1 MRNILSLRREA
12 PEDLLEIHPE
22 TAAEY
27 DIEDGAAVSVESPR
41 GRIMCRAKIAPK
53 IVPGVVHLY
62 FGYEDSNANV
72 LTDHAAFDPVTGST
86 GLKSLL
92 CKVEKV

>member
-1 MRNILSLRREA
+1 M
-12 PEDLLEIHPE
+12 EIHPE

-27 DIEDGAAVSVESPR
+27 DIEDGNTVAVESPR
-41 GRIMCRAKIAPK
+41 GRIMCRAKISQK
-53 IVPGVVHLY
+53 ILPGVVHLY

-72 LTDHAAFDPVTGST
+72 LTDHATFDPVTGST

-92 CKVEKV
+92 CKVEKA